1 MKDLGGSVVLR
12 RIGLVVGLFLFF
24 GSGLVSAAGSAYD
37 FMNFGFSALAA
48 YGVLLLVNKEL
59 VSLNISRFM
68 QAKTKFEQALIY
80 GGTLLTFVGV
90 SVLASILL
98 PPIINQNVV
107 VIYGDALWV
116 EAGVQLALISPILI
130 PQVLFVMLS
139 AKKLGISKLPT
150 FLLRLGFYL
159 LSVSF
164 LMFHPGT
171 AVLLLVLTGFLL
183 LIIPLRIL

>member
-1 MKDLGGSVVLR
+1 MLR
-12 RIGLVVGLFLFF
+12 RIGLVVGLFLIF
-24 GSGLVSAAGSAYD
+24 GAGLVSASDSVQD

-59 VSLNISRFM
+59 VSLNISRFL

-116 EAGVQLALISPILI
+116 EAGVQLVLISPILI

-150 FLLRLGFYL
+150 FLIRLGFYL

-164 LMFHPGT
+164 LMFHPST